1 MFYNFLHENNTQV
14 FTTEDKFK
22 AGKKDKILYLVKKKT
37 KKKNGMFTSYI
48 NQIEDAGDCGIYHYV
63 K

>member
-1 MFYNFLHENNTQV
+1 MKTIHKFLQQKINL
-14 FTTEDKFK
+14 KP
-22 AGKKDKILYLVKKKT
+22 AKKIKSCTLSKKN